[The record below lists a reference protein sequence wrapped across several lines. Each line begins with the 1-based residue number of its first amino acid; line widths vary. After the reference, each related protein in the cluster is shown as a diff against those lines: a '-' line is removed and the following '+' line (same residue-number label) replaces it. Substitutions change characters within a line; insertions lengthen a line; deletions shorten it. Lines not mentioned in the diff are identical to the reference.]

1 MGDRGYYVR
10 LAPSTPSMGTG
21 TRSGLGRDTMPLH
34 HHHRRRFQFHVPVG
48 AVLLLAVGGWFGWA
62 HRLEGG
68 ARHQFQHAIDVAR
81 GVVDRA
87 TSDPGMKRAALY
99 FNAQYTRD
107 GHYTQLSDTELRD
120 DAAADWGVGVTVTYC
135 NDQAMVLQS
144 LTGAG
149 TVSRLL
155 LHGTDLGDQ
164 LGEHGCPIDYTNPAP
179 WEVPATG

>member
-10 LAPSTPSMGTG
+10 LASSTPTMVTG
-21 TRSGLGRDTMPLH
+21 ARTGLGRDTIQLH
-34 HHHRRRFQFHVPVG
+34 HHHRRRVQFHVPLS
-48 AVLLLAVGGWFGWA
+48 AVLVLAVGGWFGWA
-62 HRLEGG
+62 QLQEGG
-68 ARHQFQHAIDVAR
+68 ARHQIQHAIDEAR

-99 FNAQYTRD
+99 FNSQYARD
-107 GHYTQLSDTELRD
+107 GHYTQMTDTELRD
-120 DAAADWGVGVTVTYC
+120 DAAADWGVGVSVQYC

-155 LHGTDLGDQ
+155 LRGIDVGDA
-164 LGEHGCPIDYTNPAP
+164 LGEHGCPLDYANPLP
-179 WEVPATG
+179 WKVPTAS